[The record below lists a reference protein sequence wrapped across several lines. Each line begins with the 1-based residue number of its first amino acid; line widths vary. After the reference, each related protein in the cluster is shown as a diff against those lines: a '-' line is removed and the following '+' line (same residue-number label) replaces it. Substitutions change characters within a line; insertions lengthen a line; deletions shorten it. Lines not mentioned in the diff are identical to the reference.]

1 MFTRSRSQAAPVALR
16 ALIALA
22 ATSAVVLAGCSST
35 DSDTSAD
42 RSWSFT
48 DDLGE
53 TITLDHTPEAIAG
66 QNDLLAPLMEY
77 GASPIASFGFF
88 SLEEDGR
95 FDDFDTSG
103 ITEVGTSYGE
113 INLDELALAKPDVIL
128 TTIYPMDENGT
139 LPEGNLRYGLKDL
152 AQQEQLE
159 KIAPIITI
167 YVGGEGQK
175 VLDRIAE
182 LSTALGADSG
192 TVDAAKKDFDTAGE
206 TLKTAAANSE
216 LVVTPIYADT
226 DGLYTYKADDEPT
239 LQLYKTFGVNFFEP
253 TPEGYYWGIYSW
265 ENATEVSGDVILLA
279 KDGYQVD
286 DLKAQRTLAGN
297 LALNAGQ
304 VHPYNQ
310 APMDYA
316 SQASYMTDL
325 AGWIQQDKV
334 LS

>member
-1 MFTRSRSQAAPVALR
+1 MLTSRARLQT
-16 ALIALA
+16 ALIGLVA
-22 ATSAVVLAGCSST
+22 ASAVVLTGCSSGGST
-35 DSDTSAD
+35 ESSGEA
-42 RSWSFT
+42 WSFT
-48 DDLGE
+48 DDLGQ
-53 TITLDHTPEAIAG
+53 TVTLDHAPERIAG

-77 GASPIASFGFF
+77 GVQPIASYGFF

-103 ITEVGTSYGE
+103 ITEVGTSYGQ
-113 INLDELALAKPDVIL
+113 IDLDALALARPDVIL
-128 TTIYPMDENGT
+128 ATIYPMDEDGT
-139 LPEGNLRYGLKDL
+139 LPEGNLRYGLQDL

-159 KIAPIITI
+159 KIAPIVTVF
-167 YVGGEGQK
+167 VGGEGQK

-182 LSTALGADSG
+182 LGTSLGADAAK
-192 TVDAAKKDFDTAGE
+192 VDAAQQEFD
-206 TLKTAAANSE
+206 AASQALTSAASSSE
-216 LVVTPIYADT
+216 LLVTPMYADA

-239 LQLYKTFGVNFFEP
+239 LQLYKSLGVNFFQP

-265 ENATEVSGDVILLA
+265 ENATEVTGDTILLA

-286 DLKAQRTLAGN
+286 ALKDQRTLAGN

-316 SQASYMTDL
+316 SQAAYMTDL
-325 AGWIQQDKV
+325 AGWLQQDKV
-334 LS
+334 LR

>member
-1 MFTRSRSQAAPVALR
+1 MSTNSRLR
-16 ALIALA
+16 AA
-22 ATSAVVLAGCSST
+22 ATALVAACALVLAGCSSG
-35 DSDTSAD
+35 DGGESSGEA
-42 RSWSFT
+42 WSFT
-48 DDLGE
+48 DDLGQ
-53 TITLDHTPEAIAG
+53 TVTLDHAPERIAG

-95 FDDFDTSG
+95 FEDFDTSG

-113 INLDELALAKPDVIL
+113 INLDELALAKPDLIL
-128 TTIYPMDENGT
+128 TTIYPMDEDGT

-159 KIAPIITI
+159 KIAPIVTI

-182 LSTALGADSG
+182 LAGALGSDSSKID
-192 TVDAAKKDFDTAGE
+192 TAKQEFDTAAT
-206 TLKTAAANSE
+206 TLTSAAESAD
-216 LVVTPIYADT
+216 LLVTPMYADA

-239 LQLYKTFGVNFFEP
+239 LQLYKSLGVNFFEP
-253 TPEGYYWGIYSW
+253 APEGYYWGIYSW
-265 ENATEVSGDVILLA
+265 ENAVEVTGDTILLA

-286 DLKAQRTLAGN
+286 ALKDQRTLAGN

-325 AGWIQQDKV
+325 AGWLQQDRV

>member
-1 MFTRSRSQAAPVALR
+1 MFGRSRLGA
-16 ALIALA
+16 A
-22 ATSAVVLAGCSST
+22 ATALVAACALVLAGCSSS
-35 DSDTSAD
+35 DGDTSSDQA
-42 RSWSFT
+42 WSFT
-48 DDLGE
+48 DDLGQ
-53 TITLDHTPEAIAG
+53 TVTLDHAPERIAG

-77 GASPIASFGFF
+77 GVSPIASFGFF
-88 SLEEDGR
+88 SIEEDGR
-95 FDDFDTSG
+95 FSDFDTSG

-128 TTIYPMDENGT
+128 ATIYPMDENGT

-159 KIAPIITI
+159 KIAPIVTI
-167 YVGGEGQK
+167 YVGGEGK
-175 VLDRIAE
+175 TVLDRIAE
-182 LSTALGADSG
+182 LDTALGADS
-192 TVDAAKKDFDTAGE
+192 TQVDAAKQEFDTASQAL
-206 TLKTAAANSE
+206 TSAASKSE
-216 LVVTPIYADT
+216 VLVTPMYADA

-239 LQLYKTFGVNFFEP
+239 LQLYKSLGVNFFEP

-265 ENATEVSGDVILLA
+265 ENATEVTGDVVLLA
-279 KDGYQVD
+279 KDGYQLD

-325 AGWIQQDKV
+325 AGWIQQDDV
-334 LS
+334 LR

>member
-1 MFTRSRSQAAPVALR
+1 MTGIPRLR
-16 ALIALA
+16 AVATALLA
-22 ATSAVVLAGCSST
+22 ASALVLAGCSSG
-35 DSDTSAD
+35 DSGGSSDEA
-42 RSWSFT
+42 WSFT
-48 DDLGE
+48 DDLGQ
-53 TITLDHTPEAIAG
+53 TVTLDHAPERIAG

-77 GASPIASFGFF
+77 GASPIASYGFF

-95 FDDFDTSG
+95 FADFDTSG

-128 TTIYPMDENGT
+128 ATIYPMDEDGT

-159 KIAPIITI
+159 KIAPIVTV
-167 YVGGEGQK
+167 YVGGEGRK

-182 LSTALGADSG
+182 LATSLGSDQG
-192 TVDAAKKDFDTAGE
+192 KIDAAKQQFDTAGE
-206 TLKTAAANSE
+206 TLKSAAASSD
-216 LVVTPIYADT
+216 LVVTPMYADA

-253 TPEGYYWGIYSW
+253 TPDGYYWGIYSW
-265 ENATEVSGDVILLA
+265 ENATEVTGDTVLLA
-279 KDGYQVD
+279 KDGYQLD
-286 DLKAQRTLAGN
+286 ALKEQPTLAGN
-297 LALNAGQ
+297 KALNAGQ

-316 SQASYMTDL
+316 SQAVYMTDL

-334 LS
+334 LA

>member
-1 MFTRSRSQAAPVALR
+1 MFTTRARFRTVMTVLVAA
-16 ALIALA
+16 
-22 ATSAVVLAGCSST
+22 SAVVLAGCSSG
-35 DSDTSAD
+35 DSGESSSEA
-42 RSWSFT
+42 WSFT
-48 DDLGE
+48 DDLGQ
-53 TITLDHTPEAIAG
+53 TITLDHEPERIAG

-77 GASPIASFGFF
+77 GAAPVASFGFF

-95 FDDFDTSG
+95 FEDFDTSG

-113 INLDELALAKPDVIL
+113 INLDELALAKPDLIL
-128 TTIYPMDENGT
+128 TTIYPMDEDGT

-159 KIAPIITI
+159 KIAPIVTI

-182 LSTALGADSG
+182 LAGSLGSDSG
-192 TVDAAKKDFDTAGE
+192 KIDAAKQEFDTASQAL
-206 TLKTAAANSE
+206 TSAAASSQ
-216 LVVTPIYADT
+216 LVVTPMYADT

-239 LQLYKTFGVNFFEP
+239 LQLYKSLGVNFFEP

-265 ENATEVSGDVILLA
+265 ENATEVSGDTILLA

-325 AGWIQQDKV
+325 AGWLQQDKV
-334 LS
+334 LTPA

>member
-1 MFTRSRSQAAPVALR
+1 MPTSRASK
-16 ALIALA
+16 ALIALIA
-22 ATSAVVLAGCSST
+22 SSAVVLTGCSSG
-35 DSDTSAD
+35 DSDNASGDA
-42 RSWSFT
+42 WSFT

-53 TITLDHTPEAIAG
+53 TITLDHAPERIAG

-77 GASPIASFGFF
+77 GAQPIASFGFF

-128 TTIYPMDENGT
+128 ATIYPMDESGT

-159 KIAPIITI
+159 KIAPIVTV

-182 LSTALGADSG
+182 LGTALGTDSAK
-192 TVDAAKKDFDTAGE
+192 VDTAKQQFDAAGE
-206 TLKTAAANSE
+206 TLKTAAANST
-216 LVVTPIYADT
+216 VQVTPMYADT

-239 LQLYKTFGVNFFEP
+239 LQLYKSFGVNFFEP

-265 ENATEVSGDVILLA
+265 ENATEVTGDTILLA
-279 KDGYQVD
+279 KDGYQLD
-286 DLKAQRTLAGN
+286 DLKAQPTLAGN
-297 LALNAGQ
+297 RAIAAGQ

-325 AGWIQQDKV
+325 AGWLQQDKV

>member
-1 MFTRSRSQAAPVALR
+1 MSRISRLR
-16 ALIALA
+16 AA
-22 ATSAVVLAGCSST
+22 ATALVAASALVLAGCSSG
-35 DSDTSAD
+35 DSGGSSEEA
-42 RSWSFT
+42 WSFT
-48 DDLGE
+48 DDLGQ
-53 TITLDHTPEAIAG
+53 TITLDHAPERIAG

-77 GASPIASFGFF
+77 GASPIASYGFF

-95 FDDFDTSG
+95 FADFDTSG

-128 TTIYPMDENGT
+128 ATIYPMDENGT

-159 KIAPIITI
+159 KIAPIVTV

-182 LSTALGADSG
+182 LATSLGSDQG
-192 TVDAAKKDFDTAGE
+192 KIDAAKQQFDEAGE
-206 TLKTAAANSE
+206 TLKSAAANSD
-216 LVVTPIYADT
+216 LVVTPMYADA

-265 ENATEVSGDVILLA
+265 ENATEVTGDTVLLA
-279 KDGYQVD
+279 KDGYQLD
-286 DLKAQRTLAGN
+286 ALKEQPTLAGN
-297 LALNAGQ
+297 EALNAGQ

-316 SQASYMTDL
+316 SQAVYMTDL

-334 LS
+334 LA